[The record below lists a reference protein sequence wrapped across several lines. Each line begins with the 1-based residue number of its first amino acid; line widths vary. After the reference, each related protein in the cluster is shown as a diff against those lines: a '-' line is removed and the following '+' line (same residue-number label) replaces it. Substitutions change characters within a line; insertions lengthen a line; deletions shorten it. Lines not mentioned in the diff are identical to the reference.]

1 MTSRAKLRQATAAL
15 GQGRF
20 EEATGLL
27 AELLAL
33 QPDQA
38 QARWLLAQ
46 TLDQQGKS
54 AEALEQLGL
63 LLRLGGGK
71 LATIDRVAAYLLQRG
86 YPLQPALA
94 AYEQFLADRPDSAT
108 AAFNHAWYLA
118 RDGQFAAA
126 VAGYLRALELG
137 ADTPQEVHVNIANLW
152 MDHLQ
157 DPARARRHLQ
167 QALAIA
173 PDYASAWFNLGN
185 LSEQA
190 GERAEAAACFE
201 KCVAIEP
208 GNETALARLADVH
221 RFAAPDDPLLA
232 RLAAAAQSSGNAD
245 LHFALGRAC
254 DQLAD
259 FERAWA
265 HFEAANTLDRDRMP
279 PYDPRQ
285 TEAFVRGV
293 MERCD
298 SGWFARC
305 DGDSHRPVFICG
317 MFRTGSTLMEQ
328 MLGAHP
334 RFYAGGESEFFPR
347 LVAREL
353 PRYPDG
359 LEAIGPAQFA
369 EWRRR
374 HAELAAGFAGA
385 DRRLTDKRPDN
396 FLHIGLIKA
405 ILPSAKFVVTQRD
418 WRDVAV
424 SIFSTRLGPR
434 QNYATRLEDI
444 RHYLGLHE
452 TLVNHW
458 ASLLGSD
465 LVRVRYED
473 LVREPRSVL
482 ERMLEALGE
491 AWDDRCLSFDT
502 LGNAVRTASAWQV
515 RQPLH
520 EQSIGRWRNYLR
532 PFEEAFGADPDA

>member
-1 MTSRAKLRQATAAL
+1 MTSRAQLRQAVAAL

-20 EEATGLL
+20 EEAAAL
-27 AELLAL
+27 ASELLVL
-33 QPDQA
+33 QPDHA

-46 TLDQQGKS
+46 ALDQQGQVLG
-54 AEALEQLGL
+54 AIDQLRL
-63 LLRLGGGK
+63 LLRFRGDQ
-71 LATIDRVAAYLLQRG
+71 LATIDQVAGYLLQRG
-86 YPLQPALA
+86 HPLQPALA

-126 VAGYLRALELG
+126 ADGYLRALELG
-137 ADTPQEVHVNIANLW
+137 ADAPQEVHLNLANLW

-157 DPARARRHLQ
+157 DPARARQHLQ

-173 PDYASAWFNLGN
+173 PQYAGAWFNLGN

-201 KCVAIEP
+201 QCLAIEP
-208 GNETALARLADVH
+208 NNETALARLADVH
-221 RFAAPDDPLLA
+221 RFAVPDDPLLA
-232 RLAAAAQSSGNAD
+232 RLAAAAQTSRNAD

-254 DQLAD
+254 EQLAD
-259 FERAWA
+259 FDRAWA
-265 HFEAANTLDRDRMP
+265 HFSTANAIDREGMP
-279 PYDPRQ
+279 PYDPQ
-285 TEAFVRGV
+285 QAEAFARGV
-293 MERCD
+293 RERCD
-298 SGWFARC
+298 SGWFARS

-317 MFRTGSTLMEQ
+317 MFRTGSTLLEQ

-359 LEAIGPAQFA
+359 LEAIAPDQLLTWRQQHAAMVTQFA
-369 EWRRR
+369 
-374 HAELAAGFAGA
+374 GSG
-385 DRRLTDKRPDN
+385 RRLTDKRPDN
-396 FLHIGLIKA
+396 FLYVGLIKS
-405 ILPSAKFVVTQRD
+405 ILPSAKFAVTQRD
-418 WRDVAV
+418 WRDVAI

-473 LVREPRSVL
+473 LVSQPRPEL
-482 ERMLEALGE
+482 ERVLQALGE
-491 AWDDRCLSFDT
+491 EWDDRCLAFDT
-502 LGNAVRTASAWQV
+502 LGNTVRTASAWQV

-520 EQSIGRWRNYLR
+520 AQSIGRWGNYR
-532 PFEEAFGADPDA
+532 RRFEEVFGADPDA